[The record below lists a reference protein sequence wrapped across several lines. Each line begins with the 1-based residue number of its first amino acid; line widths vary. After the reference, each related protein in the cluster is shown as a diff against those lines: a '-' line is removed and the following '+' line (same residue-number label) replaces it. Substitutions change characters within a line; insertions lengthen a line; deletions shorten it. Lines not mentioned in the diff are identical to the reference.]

1 MNYQA
6 EADRHAKE
14 HQIRVL
20 NQEAQEKDDSIRRL
34 DKEKKFANQTIQKIN
49 EDLHVLEDKFSNL
62 NHVR

>member
-1 MNYQA
+1 MG
-6 EADRHAKE
+6 

-20 NQEAQEKDDSIRRL
+20 NQETQEKDDSIRRL

-49 EDLHVLEDKFSNL
+49 EDLHVLEDKISNL